1 MGALV
6 IVVVKVGGRT
16 LFRNMENI
24 VKSISK
30 RKDIKFVFV
39 HGGGDLV
46 DEWERRMDMEPQFK
60 ISASGI
66 KFRYTDEKELEVF
79 VAVLGGLL
87 NKKIVS
93 EFYKNGRSAFGM
105 TGADGPSVIAER
117 KRRVIVKEKV
127 GDRERKRAIPG
138 GYTGKIVE
146 VRKEVFEMFLNN
158 DVVPVVAPIA
168 LGKDGEL
175 LNVNGDQMAAEIAKA
190 LKADV
195 LILLS
200 DVPGVLVD
208 GEVVKEIKAEEAE
221 EFAKSKIGP
230 GMNIKV
236 IMAGRVAMEGT
247 KVVIGDGTKEDPLS
261 ILETKEGTWIV

>member
-1 MGALV
+1 ML
-6 IVVVKVGGRT
+6 VVVKAGGRT
-16 LFRNMENI
+16 LMNNMENI
-24 VKSISK
+24 VKSIVK
-30 RKDIKFVFV
+30 RKDWKVIFV

-46 DEWERRMDMEPQFK
+46 DEWERRMGMEPQFK
-60 ISASGI
+60 ISASGV

-93 EFYKNGRSAFGM
+93 EFYKQGRNAFGM

-127 GDRERKRAIPG
+127 GERERKRAIPG

-146 VRKEVFEMFLNN
+146 VRKEPFEALLNS
-158 DVVPVVAPIA
+158 DMVPVVAPIA
-168 LGKDGEL
+168 LGKEGEL

-190 LKADV
+190 LKADY
-195 LILLS
+195 LLLLT

-208 GEVVKEIKAEEAE
+208 REVVKEIRAQEAE

-247 KVVIGDGTKEDPLS
+247 KVVIADGTKDDPLS
-261 ILETKEGTWIV
+261 VIESREGTWIV